1 MYKCKNRGGC
11 YGQRTTYRNMMEN
24 KQDTASM
31 LKMIADYMENG
42 FLDNIVDMFK
52 HDKSLYPLI
61 GDLIGDERSRV
72 RIGTV
77 ALVETLKSE
86 DGNNVTSAIAGIAEF
101 LKTPNATIRGDA
113 AYLLGIIGHRDALPF
128 LKNNT
133 NDENELVRETVE
145 EAIEEIKEGDSGV

>member
-1 MYKCKNRGGC
+1 
-11 YGQRTTYRNMMEN
+11 MEN
-24 KQDTASM
+24 QQDTAST
-31 LKMIADYMENG
+31 LKMIAEYMENG

-77 ALVETLKSE
+77 ALVETLKAK
-86 DGNNVTSAIAGIAEF
+86 DADNVPSAIAGIAEL
-101 LKTPNATIRGDA
+101 LKAPNATIRGDA

-128 LKNNT
+128 LKDNM
-133 NDENELVRETVE
+133 NDEHELVKETVE
-145 EAIEEIKEGDSGV
+145 EAIEEIKESDTGV

>member
-1 MYKCKNRGGC
+1 
-11 YGQRTTYRNMMEN
+11 MMEN

-52 HDKSLYPLI
+52 RDKSLYLLI
-61 GDLIGDERSRV
+61 GNLIGDERSRV

-77 ALVETLKSE
+77 ALVETLKAE
-86 DGNNVTSAIAGIAEF
+86 DGNNLTSAITGIAEF

-128 LKNNT
+128 LKDNT
-133 NDENELVRETVE
+133 NDDNELVRETVE
-145 EAIEEIKEGDSGV
+145 EAIEEIKESLS